1 MSIQIVD
8 STNKTIKGTLDTVD
22 DGVDCVRYGVKI
34 LKTGLAK
41 ERRISLVEEYE
52 DAQKQDEG
60 KTYSPEFTAK
70 LADHDAGLIV

>member
-1 MSIQIVD
+1 MAIQLVE
-8 STNKTIKGTLDTVD
+8 SGNKTIKGTLDTVD
-22 DGVDCVRYGVKI
+22 DCVDSIRYGVKI